1 MDTTEI
7 EVRAESHN
15 LIANDWGT
23 ASLILLIVNVVLS
36 AIVSSKLL
44 QIVALPDYVAAIL
57 SLLVAINSG
66 TIAALEPSQKAA
78 KHKEAIT
85 KYRRAKGIVDEQ
97 EMVLELSKIE
107 AESPILRFRT
117 RVRAIN
123 RLKQLGR
130 IQ

>member
-1 MDTTEI
+1 MDTREI
-7 EVRAESHN
+7 EIRAESHN

-44 QIVALPDYVAAIL
+44 PIFALPDYVAAIL

-66 TIAALEPSQKAA
+66 LIAALEPSQRAA

-85 KYRRAKGIVDEQ
+85 KYRQAKGIVDENA
-97 EMVLELSKIE
+97 MIKELGKIE

-117 RVRAIN
+117 RKRAIK
-123 RLKQLGR
+123 RLQELKR
-130 IQ
+130 I